1 MPGGGASAAY
11 PELMTE
17 TTDREDELLALI
29 ADGEGEQLEF
39 KTSPAEQNEVIETL
53 TASAPKREGRS
64 Y

>member
-39 KTSPAEQNEVIETL
+39 KT
-53 TASAPKREGRS
+53 ASQSRTRS
-64 Y
+64 SRP